1 MPTPYL
7 SRLNIPMKAGYTP
20 SQGTGGTPITGGG
33 SPYEPP
39 INSNGMT
46 YNGGRNPGQQF
57 MGANRFQGNGSIGIP
72 SDRQYSGNM
81 SQQYINDLLAQ
92 QKNNAAAYGY
102 DAAGNWS
109 LLNGQQDYVD
119 ANGSKTAY
127 QPLFEQYAGMRPTG
141 YSGSVPG
148 RTNGVAPAL
157 PPPDGDGQGR
167 IIGHTIAPQTRT
179 EIQNPTLTNAPG
191 SGGGAPLPGDENPT
205 VNNFRTRGR
214 RSDSQA
220 YGGAAQYNQFQNYN
234 NPLGTGLGEMYQGG
248 TPYSGVNTGVNMDF
262 SKALW
267 R

>member
-20 SQGTGGTPITGGG
+20 SQGTGGTPVTGGG
-33 SPYEPP
+33 SPYETPT
-39 INSNGMT
+39 NTNGMT

-102 DAAGNWS
+102 DAQGNWS

-127 QPLFEQYAGMRPTG
+127 QPLFEQYSGMRPTG

-148 RTNGVAPAL
+148 RTNGVAPTNVSKDGGTGVISAKPGGGMYGTGVITPGAL
-157 PPPDGDGQGR
+157 PY
-167 IIGHTIAPQTRT
+167 I
-179 EIQNPTLTNAPG
+179 ESNPAVGIRNTQ
-191 SGGGAPLPGDENPT
+191 
-205 VNNFRTRGR
+205 R

>member
-7 SRLNIPMKAGYTP
+7 SRLNIPMKAGFTP
-20 SQGTGGTPITGGG
+20 SQGTGGGYTPITGGG
-33 SPYEPP
+33 SPYETP
-39 INSNGMT
+39 INSTGQNW
-46 YNGGRNPGQQF
+46 NGGRNAGMTN
-57 MGANRFQGNGSIGIP
+57 MGANRFQGGGSIGIP

-148 RTNGVAPAL
+148 RTNGVAPTSTA
-157 PPPDGDGQGR
+157 P
-167 IIGHTIAPQTRT
+167 PQTRNQ
-179 EIQNPTLTNAPG
+179 IQNPLLTNAPG
-191 SGGGAPLPGDENPT
+191 SGGGAPLPGDVAPAL
-205 VNNFRTRGR
+205 TRQKGK

>member
-7 SRLNIPMKAGYTP
+7 SRLNIPMKNAGYTP
-20 SQGTGGTPITGGG
+20 SQATGTTPITGGG
-33 SPYEPP
+33 SPYEPA
-39 INSNGMT
+39 INTNGQNW
-46 YNGGRNPGQQF
+46 NGGRNAGMTN
-57 MGANRFQGNGSIGIP
+57 MGANRFQGGGSIGIP

-141 YSGSVPG
+141 YTGSVPG

-179 EIQNPTLTNAPG
+179 QLTINNAPG
-191 SGGGAPLPGDENPT
+191 SGGGAPLPGTPQPT
-205 VNNFRTRGR
+205 LTREKGK

-234 NPLGTGLGEMYQGG
+234 NPLGSGLGEMYQGG

>member
-7 SRLNIPMKAGYTP
+7 SRMNIPMKAGYTP
-20 SQGTGGTPITGGG
+20 SQGGSTPITGGG

-39 INSNGMT
+39 INSNGQNW
-46 YNGGRNPGQQF
+46 NGGRNAGMTN
-57 MGANRFQGNGSIGIP
+57 MGANRFQGGGSIGIP

-109 LLNGQQDYVD
+109 LLNGQQDYID

-148 RTNGVAPAL
+148 RTNGVAPTNT
-157 PPPDGDGQGR
+157 PP
-167 IIGHTIAPQTRT
+167 PQTRT
-179 EIQNPTLTNAPG
+179 QLQNPLLTNAPG
-191 SGGGAPLPGDENPT
+191 SGGGAPLPGDPMPAL
-205 VNNFRTRGR
+205 TRQKGK

-234 NPLGTGLGEMYQGG
+234 NPLGTGLDSMYQTGV
-248 TPYSGVNTGVNMDF
+248 PYNGQANTGINMDF

>member
-7 SRLNIPMKAGYTP
+7 SRLNIPMKNAGYTP
-20 SQGTGGTPITGGG
+20 SQGTAVGSTGFIPQTGGG
-33 SPYEPP
+33 SPYEPA
-39 INSNGMT
+39 GA
-46 YNGGRNPGQQF
+46 YQHRGGNIGLGYTGGHG
-57 MGANRFQGNGSIGIP
+57 GAVGIP
-72 SDRQYSGNM
+72 AQTQYSGM
-81 SQQYINDLLAQ
+81 TPQYYANLQAQ

-102 DAAGNWS
+102 DAQGNWS

-127 QPLFEQYAGMRPTG
+127 QPLFEQYSGMRPTG

-148 RTNGVAPAL
+148 RTNGVAPTGSSVTTSPVTSAV
-157 PPPDGDGQGR
+157 G
-167 IIGHTIAPQTRT
+167 IG
-179 EIQNPTLTNAPG
+179 N
-191 SGGGAPLPGDENPT
+191 SAPLAGSPVSTLARPSGK
-205 VNNFRTRGR
+205 